1 MQGIAKRFPGVQALD
16 SVDFEVY
23 SSEIVA
29 LVGENGA
36 GKSTLMNIL
45 GGLTIPDLGTI
56 RLDGAPVALASA
68 ADAMRR
74 GIAFIHQELNL
85 LDNFDIAANVFL
97 GREPSW
103 GGRLRL
109 IRNDDVRALTQPHL
123 DRLGLALPSSTP
135 LARLSVA
142 QQQLVEI
149 AKALSV
155 RARVV
160 IMDEPTSS
168 LTLEETRRLFGV
180 IRELRDQGVSIIYI
194 SHRLAEVEAVADR
207 VVVLRDGARV
217 GQLLRGEIDHDAM
230 IRLMVGRDLNRFY
243 PPPRPGPGAP
253 GLEVRGLVTRRYPG
267 SAVSFEARRGEI
279 LGLAGLI
286 GAGRTELAR
295 AIFGIEPPPAGS
307 LALDGAPLGIT
318 SPRDALRRGIYLVP
332 EDRRRQGLIL
342 EMTVR
347 ENVTLACSRRYARF
361 GLIRRAAEREAAA
374 RQCAALR
381 VKSASLEEKAA
392 HLSGGNQQKLVLAKW
407 SLLEP
412 NVLIFDE
419 PTRGIDVG
427 ARAEIY
433 ELIRR
438 LADAGVA
445 IVMISSDLDEVLGCS
460 SRIAVMHEGRLTGV
474 LPRAE
479 ATEERVMRLAV
490 GAVA

>member
-207 VVVLRDGARV
+207 VVVLRDGAFA
-217 GQLLRGEIDHDAM
+217 LESW
-230 IRLMVGRDLNRFY
+230 
-243 PPPRPGPGAP
+243 PG
-253 GLEVRGLVTRRYPG
+253 
-267 SAVSFEARRGEI
+267 
-279 LGLAGLI
+279 
-286 GAGRTELAR
+286 
-295 AIFGIEPPPAGS
+295 
-307 LALDGAPLGIT
+307 
-318 SPRDALRRGIYLVP
+318 
-332 EDRRRQGLIL
+332 
-342 EMTVR
+342 
-347 ENVTLACSRRYARF
+347 
-361 GLIRRAAEREAAA
+361 
-374 RQCAALR
+374 
-381 VKSASLEEKAA
+381 
-392 HLSGGNQQKLVLAKW
+392 H
-407 SLLEP
+407 
-412 NVLIFDE
+412 
-419 PTRGIDVG
+419 
-427 ARAEIY
+427 
-433 ELIRR
+433 
-438 LADAGVA
+438 
-445 IVMISSDLDEVLGCS
+445 
-460 SRIAVMHEGRLTGV
+460 
-474 LPRAE
+474 
-479 ATEERVMRLAV
+479 
-490 GAVA
+490 